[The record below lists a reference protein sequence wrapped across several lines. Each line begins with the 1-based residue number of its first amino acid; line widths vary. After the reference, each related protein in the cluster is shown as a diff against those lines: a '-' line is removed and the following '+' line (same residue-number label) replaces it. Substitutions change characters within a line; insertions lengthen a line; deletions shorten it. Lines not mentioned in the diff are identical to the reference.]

1 MERRLFAR
9 YPIGNPH
16 RTWRQDNFL
25 VSVSNPGPLG
35 LDVKSPLQLERTR
48 RAVETAMTAGFN
60 LQEMLWASPEVGM
73 EIVRTAE
80 RIGAKIVYQNLR
92 RFGGMGFSKEHFHDE
107 DDLAG
112 TIRDTAQWNC
122 IAGYYVYDEPTTA
135 EQRKEVRN
143 LIEQL
148 EQIRPDLLPYTV
160 AAAYKDHINPLADE
174 VSPAQLSFDIYP
186 FGNIRQPLNAEDQLD
201 HADMWYYLEIAKQ
214 AAKRIQA
221 PFWFYYQGHELFYF
235 PSFDRYTFTASRMMA
250 NAALLYGAKQI
261 SSYVEFDG
269 FVDPATG
276 GPGVHFEEQK
286 QLNEETIKL
295 GNTLMALDCQR
306 VIHDSSLTIDSDHQ
320 DEWLQISSTMAD
332 SAYLEGELPPRLSV
346 SELKDAYGHR
356 YLLVLNR
363 DYRQERHFCLKL
375 KEPARIYR
383 TSEKDGLEQLVYEN
397 TRSLIGHLTP
407 GSISLYRLQPVY
419 EEPYLVEYY
428 LDKQPISVGP

>member
-1 MERRLFAR
+1 MERKLFAR
-9 YPIGNPH
+9 YPIGNPN
-16 RTWRQDNFL
+16 RTWRQDNFI

-35 LDVKSPLQLERTR
+35 LDVKSPLMLERTR
-48 RAVETAMTAGFN
+48 RATETAMAAGFN

-73 EIVRTAE
+73 EIIRTAE
-80 RIGAKIVYQNLR
+80 RIGAKVVYQNLR

-112 TIRDTAQWNC
+112 AIRDTAQWNC
-122 IAGYYVYDEPTTA
+122 IAGYYVYDEPTNT
-135 EQRKEVRN
+135 EQRQEVRK

-160 AAAYKDHINPLADE
+160 SSANITHINSLADE
-174 VSPAQLSFDIYP
+174 VCPAQLSFDVYP
-186 FGNIRQPLNAEDQLD
+186 FGNIPQSLNAEDQLD
-201 HADMWYYLEIAKQ
+201 HANMWYCLAVARQ
-214 AAKRIQA
+214 AAQRIHA
-221 PFWFYYQGHELFYF
+221 PFWFYYQGHELFYH

-276 GPGVHFEEQK
+276 GPGVHFAEQK
-286 QLNEETIKL
+286 QLNEETMKL

-306 VIHDSSLTIDSDHQ
+306 VIHDCSLAIDSNYKE
-320 DEWLQISSTMAD
+320 EWMKIASTMAD
-332 SAYLEGELPPRLSV
+332 SEYLEGDLPQRISI
-346 SELKDAYGHR
+346 SELTDTYGHR

-375 KEPARIYR
+375 KNPSRVYR
-383 TSEKDGLEQLVYEN
+383 TSETNGLEQLVFEN
-397 TRSLIGHLTP
+397 TQSLIGHLTP
-407 GSISLYRLQPVY
+407 GSIALYRLQDAA

-428 LDKQPISVGP
+428 LEKTSIKE

>member
-80 RIGAKIVYQNLR
+80 RIGAKVVYQNLR
-92 RFGGMGFSKEHFHDE
+92 HFGGMGFSKEHFHDE

-135 EQRKEVRN
+135 EQRKEVWK

-160 AAAYKDHINPLADE
+160 AAAYKDHINFLADE

-286 QLNEETIKL
+286 QLNEETIRL

-306 VIHDSSLTIDSDHQ
+306 VIHDSSLTVDSDHQ
-320 DEWLQISSTMAD
+320 DEWVQISSTMAD
-332 SAYLEGELPPRLSV
+332 SEYLEGELPPRLSV

-375 KEPARIYR
+375 KEPARVYR
-383 TSEKDGLEQLVYEN
+383 TSEKNGLEQLVYEN

-407 GSISLYRLQPVY
+407 GSISLYRLQPVS